1 MVLVEVTAVSA
12 HSGVS
17 NHDAVRSEAEEEP
30 MDATIDIPRIAWRK
44 VYVGVL
50 TRVDPHPE
58 AEWEVV
64 AEVDAGWGR
73 LTVVTGGPHVTVG
86 AKVAVALPGA
96 RVFDAASA
104 APRTRK
110 LKKRRI
116 RGVVSEGMLCS
127 PKELGLSDDHSRIAV
142 LAPEAPVGR
151 PIGDLIE
158 GGDIW
163 VRA

>member
-1 MVLVEVTAVSA
+1 
-12 HSGVS
+12 
-17 NHDAVRSEAEEEP
+17 
-30 MDATIDIPRIAWRK
+30 MDAMIEVSRMTWRK

-50 TRVDPHPE
+50 TRVDPHPD
-58 AEWEVV
+58 ADHEVV

-96 RVFDAASA
+96 RVFDAASVV
-104 APRTRK
+104 PRTRK

-127 PKELGLSDDHSRIAV
+127 PKELGLSDDHSGIAV
-142 LAPEAPVGR
+142 LNPDAPVGR
-151 PIGDLIE
+151 PLGDLVA
-158 GGDIW
+158 GRDIW
-163 VRA
+163 VNA